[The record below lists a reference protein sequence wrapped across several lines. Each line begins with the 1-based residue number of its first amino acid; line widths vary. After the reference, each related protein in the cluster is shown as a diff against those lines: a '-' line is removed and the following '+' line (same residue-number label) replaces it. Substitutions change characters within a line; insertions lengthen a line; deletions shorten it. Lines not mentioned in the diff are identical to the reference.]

1 MKKRG
6 FTLAEVLITLG
17 IIGVVAALT
26 APALIQDA
34 SNASIGPSLE
44 KVVATIELTNQ
55 RILYDNNTPDLQII
69 YAGDATGNRY
79 LGDLATRIRGAA
91 VAPGNNISFNQE
103 RQPRY
108 WDMSNMIGNNYDNQ
122 NKLILSNN
130 TAILIST
137 ERGNQVN
144 FENFDANNYPNQ
156 FGSYRGPLTTLM
168 VDINGVTN
176 GPNIFGRDL
185 FSLTVD
191 RGGAV
196 IADGSTVFNRLFA
209 PPGGDISL
217 SAGAGNNADSSGSV
231 YTCNENSVRSGL
243 GCAGSILDNNR
254 QVIYK

>member
-69 YAGDATGNRY
+69 YAGNANAGNQY
-79 LGDLATRIRGAA
+79 LGNLATRIRGAA
-91 VAPGNNISFNQE
+91 VAPGNNISFSTP
-103 RQPRY
+103 PRY
-108 WDMSNMIGNNYDNQ
+108 WDMNNMRAEDYDNR

-130 TAILIST
+130 TAILISD

-144 FENFDANNYPNQ
+144 FRNFDANNYPNQ

-168 VDINGVTN
+168 VDINGVNN
-176 GPNIFGRDL
+176 GPNVFGRDL

-196 IADGSTVFNRLFA
+196 IADGSAVFNRLFA